1 MIPLIKAAVFLVDVV
16 FGLYIILLMLRTLLQ
31 WARIDFYHPLSQ
43 FLLMVTSPP
52 LRPLQRFIPNWHGIN
67 LAAVTLM
74 LILQLSKRLI
84 THALLGLK
92 LSPLGLV
99 VLSIA
104 DLLSLLLYL
113 FIFSILIQVIL
124 SWVQAFQGN
133 YQRNELGVFLQRLNE
148 PLLGPVRR
156 RLPPMGGM
164 DLSPLLV
171 IIALQLLIILLV
183 EPLSALGASL

>member
-1 MIPLIKAAVFLVDVV
+1 MTALIKAAVFLVDVI

-52 LRPLQRFIPNWHGIN
+52 LRPLQRVIPNWHGIN

-74 LILQLSKRLI
+74 LGLQLSKRLL

-92 LSPLGLV
+92 LSPIGMV
-99 VLSIA
+99 VLSVA
-104 DLLSLLLYL
+104 DLLSLLFYL
-113 FIFSILIQVIL
+113 FIFSIFIQVVL
-124 SWVQAFQGN
+124 SWIQAFQGT
-133 YQRNELGVFLQRLNE
+133 YRRNELGTFLQRLNA

-156 RLPPMGGM
+156 HLPPLAGI
-164 DLSPLLV
+164 DLSPLV
-171 IIALQLLIILLV
+171 VMIALQLLIILLV